1 MGSMLIFLVIFL
13 AGGVIGFGVYHIT
26 LSKKRLGVQQQELE
40 QAKAELEQYKSKV
53 NNHFMDSAELMGKVA
68 SSYQALHSHM
78 ASQSQSL
85 LSNEDSAV
93 FPQLNTPLSQT
104 QEKPMLTKDVVLK
117 KVVDITSQDSS
128 KEVVDSSEK
137 RADNNE
143 KAPNNDNKVPLGE
156 DTSSDSREKTADN
169 NEKAPNSDNKAPVS
183 VEITPD
189 SSEKS
194 PTVNDE
200 ALNNDNNEAPVTAAH
215 ENKK

>member
-143 KAPNNDNKVPLGE
+143 KAPN
-156 DTSSDSREKTADN
+156 
-169 NEKAPNSDNKAPVS
+169 SDNKAPVS